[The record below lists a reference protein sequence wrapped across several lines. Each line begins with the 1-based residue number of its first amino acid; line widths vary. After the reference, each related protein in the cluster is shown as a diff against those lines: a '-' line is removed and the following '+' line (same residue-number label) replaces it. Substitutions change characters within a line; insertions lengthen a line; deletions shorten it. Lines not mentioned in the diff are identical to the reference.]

1 MEQLLDEIINE
12 TEYTAYFTGIKKL
25 DERVINAFL
34 NVDRAKFVLD
44 NEKTLAYADCPLP
57 IGHGQTISQPF
68 IVVLMTQALEVKP
81 EHKVLEVGSGS
92 GYQLAILAKLARE
105 VYGIELIADLAKL
118 AEKNLKKAGIKNA
131 KVITGDGTEGL
142 LEQAPFDRIMV
153 TAAAREIPAKL
164 IEQLKVGGIMV
175 IPKSMTTYDQM
186 LLRITKTDQHNIKID
201 NLLPVRFVPLVNS

>member
-1 MEQLLDEIINE
+1 MEKLLDEIINE
-12 TEYTAYFTGIKKL
+12 TEYTAYFTGINKL

-34 NVDRAKFVLD
+34 NVDRAMFVLD

-68 IVVLMTQALEVKP
+68 IVVLMTEALEVKP

-105 VYGIELIADLAKL
+105 VYGIEFISDLAKL
-118 AEKNLKKAGIKNA
+118 AEMNLKKAGINNA
-131 KVITGDGTEGL
+131 KVRTGDGTAGL
-142 LEQAPFDRIMV
+142 LEHAPFDRIMV
-153 TAAAREIPAKL
+153 TAAAQEIPTQL

-175 IPKSMTTYDQM
+175 IPKSTTVYDQM
-186 LLRITKTDQHNIKID
+186 LLRITKTDQHTIKIE